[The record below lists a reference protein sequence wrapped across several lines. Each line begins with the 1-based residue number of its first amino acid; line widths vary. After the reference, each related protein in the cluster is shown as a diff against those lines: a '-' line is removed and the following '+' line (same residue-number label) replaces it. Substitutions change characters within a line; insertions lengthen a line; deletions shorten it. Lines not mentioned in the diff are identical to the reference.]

1 MYQDP
6 ALLLNRDGD
15 NVHGSY
21 NNGDGDNEGNGD
33 DNGHNDNMVMT
44 TVATETM
51 MIITKE
57 DGDRSNEMV
66 EMMMVTKKI

>member
-51 MIITKE
+51 IITKE